1 MPLSVRLASQRCSSM
16 NEYSFADA
24 HCHLDSC
31 AGVLLPHILMITSGT
46 SHETNLKNLRIAQ
59 NNGNVYLCAGISPQ
73 EAMKHKEIKIVLQEW
88 EEAIA
93 TTMKDS
99 GRLVA
104 IGEIGLDYHWGKT
117 EEEKHY
123 QYECFISQLQL
134 AERLS
139 LPVVIHSRDAEAECL
154 DILKNFNLNYM
165 LHCFSGKAETAAA
178 AAAHKGIISIPPMR
192 NSERKKFIRDL
203 PLEKLV
209 AESDAPGIGKTPEA
223 TLESIKMIA
232 EIRQMPEEAV
242 KKQTLLNTI
251 SFFSIK

>member
-1 MPLSVRLASQRCSSM
+1 M

-31 AGVLLPHILMITSGT
+31 SGVLLPHVLMITSGT
-46 SHETNLKNLRIAQ
+46 SHETNQKNARIAQ
-59 NNGNVYLCAGISPQ
+59 QNENVYLCAGISPQ
-73 EAMKHKEIKIVLQEW
+73 EAMKHPDIKIVLQEW

-93 TTMKDS
+93 TAIKDS

-104 IGEIGLDYHWGKT
+104 IGEIGLDYHWAT
-117 EEEKHY
+117 TDEHKHL

-134 AERLS
+134 AERLQ
-139 LPVVIHSRDAEAECL
+139 LPVVIHSRDAESECL
-154 DILKNFNLNYM
+154 DTVKNFNLNYM
-165 LHCFSGKAETAAA
+165 MHCFSGKADVAAA
-178 AAAHKGIISIPPMR
+178 AASHRGIISIPPMR
-192 NSERKKFIRDL
+192 NSERKKFIRDT

-232 EIRQMPEEAV
+232 EIKELPEEQV
-242 KKQTLLNTI
+242 KKQALLNTI
-251 SFFSIK
+251 SFFGIK